1 MRHEWTKSL
10 WSFSAIRRILSSDVS
25 FSHPE
30 ESVRMRSWAIEKST
44 KLMRTLGMDRAI
56 AYTSLARI
64 FSIAGSV
71 GTVLLIVHFL
81 NVVEQGYYYSLLS
94 LVRLQIIFEL
104 GFSFVIQQF
113 AAHESA
119 KLKLHQ
125 DGRIEGDPLAH
136 ARLALVLKKTLQWYL
151 VAGVLLGVTLV
162 PAGLAYFSHRSDPAV
177 QVAWHW
183 PMYVSV
189 FTCVVIFI
197 LDPLLSFLDGCGYVK
212 QVAGLRMAQAIV
224 GIGTAWSAFFVHEGL
239 YSPAM
244 VILGN
249 VVAALFFLWKYRR
262 LLGGLLRFRA
272 EKSAIAWRT
281 EVWSFQWRIAISW
294 LCSYLMVQ
302 LFVPALFLLRSPAE
316 AGQMGMSL
324 SIGGYMWQVVLSWTS
339 TKATPFGQMIARR
352 EFATLDRQFGR
363 TLRQSLLILVVL
375 LALCM
380 VAIIA
385 IQRFFP
391 TFAHRMI
398 SPWDFILLF
407 LAVIGMFI
415 VQCQAIYLRAHKREP
430 FLWQSLGTAL
440 LTCLGIALLVPRL
453 GTFGAAS
460 AYAFSATIVALPWA
474 TIIFY
479 KMRKERDRIP
489 PAILVESASSN
500 GAFGRVD
507 EI

>member
-1 MRHEWTKSL
+1 MYPFRSRKN
-10 WSFSAIRRILSSDVS
+10 
-25 FSHPE
+25 
-30 ESVRMRSWAIEKST
+30 SVRMKNWAIQKIM

-64 FSIAGSV
+64 FNIAGSA

-81 NVVEQGYYYSLLS
+81 SVVEQGYYYSLLS

-119 KLKLHQ
+119 HLKLHRG
-125 DGRIEGDPLAH
+125 GRIEGDPVAH

-151 VAGVLLGVTLV
+151 VAGVLLGATLV
-162 PAGLAYFSHRSDPAV
+162 PAGLAYFSHRSDPAIGIS
-177 QVAWHW
+177 WHW

-189 FTCVVIFI
+189 LTCVIIFV

-224 GIGTAWSAFFVHEGL
+224 GIGTGWGVFFAHQGL

-244 VILGN
+244 VIFGN
-249 VVAALFFLWKYRR
+249 VVTALVFLWKYRR
-262 LLGGLLRFRA
+262 LLGGLLLLPVQ
-272 EKSAIAWRT
+272 KTVISWRT
-281 EVWSFQWRIAISW
+281 EVWSFQWRIAVSW
-294 LCSYLMVQ
+294 LCSYLMAQ
-302 LFVPALFLLRSPAE
+302 LFVPALFLLRNPAE

-352 EFATLDRQFGR
+352 EFAALDRQFGR
-363 TLRQSLLILVVL
+363 TLRQSLGVLIVL

-385 IQRFFP
+385 IQRLFP
-391 TFAHRMI
+391 NLAHRMI
-398 SPWDFILLF
+398 SPWAFVLLF
-407 LAVIGMFI
+407 LAVISMFV
-415 VQCQAIYLRAHKREP
+415 VQCLAIYLRAHKREP

-440 LTCLGIALLVPRL
+440 LTCAGIALLVPHWGTL
-453 GTFGAAS
+453 GAS
-460 AYAFSATIVALPWA
+460 GAYAFSAGIVGLPWA
-474 TIIFY
+474 TIVFY
-479 KMRKERDRIP
+479 RMRRIRDRAD
-489 PAILVESASSN
+489 PAVLLEPAPTD
-500 GAFGRVD
+500 GAFGKAD
-507 EI
+507 GM

>member
-1 MRHEWTKSL
+1 MYP
-10 WSFSAIRRILSSDVS
+10 FGIRKNLCA
-25 FSHPE
+25 
-30 ESVRMRSWAIEKST
+30 MKNWAVQKCMG
-44 KLMRTLGMDRAI
+44 LMCTLGMDRAI

-64 FSIAGSV
+64 FNIAGSA

-119 KLKLHQ
+119 KLTLYE
-125 DGRIEGDPLAH
+125 DGRIDGDPLAH

-151 VAGVLLGVTLV
+151 VAGLLLGATLV
-162 PAGLAYFSHRSDPAV
+162 PAGLAYFSHQSDHTV
-177 QVAWHW
+177 HIAWHW
-183 PMYVSV
+183 PMYASV
-189 FTCVVIFI
+189 LTCVIIFV
-197 LDPLLSFLDGCGYVK
+197 LDPLLSFIDGCGYVK

-224 GIGTAWSAFFVHEGL
+224 GIATGWSVFFAHQGL

-244 VILGN
+244 VIFGN
-249 VVAALFFLWKYRR
+249 VVTALFFLWKYRR
-262 LLGGLLRFRA
+262 LLGGLLRLSVQ
-272 EKSAIAWRT
+272 KTVISWRT
-281 EVWSFQWRIAISW
+281 EVWSFQWRIAVSW
-294 LCSYLMVQ
+294 LCSYLMAQ
-302 LFVPALFLLRSPAE
+302 LFVPALFLLRGPAE

-352 EFATLDRQFGR
+352 EFASLDRQFGR
-363 TLRQSLLILVVL
+363 TLRQSLGILIALLVV
-375 LALCM
+375 CM

-391 TFAHRMI
+391 ALAHRMI
-398 SPWDFILLF
+398 SPWAFALLF
-407 LAVIGMFI
+407 LAVIGMFV

-440 LTCLGIALLVPRL
+440 FTCLGIALLVPRL
-453 GTFGAAS
+453 GTFGAAG
-460 AYAFSATIVALPWA
+460 AYAFSAVIVGLPWA

-479 KMRKERDRIP
+479 KMRRDRDRFN
-489 PAILVESASSN
+489 PAVLVESVSSD
-500 GAFGRVD
+500 GTFERADGT
-507 EI
+507 